1 MAASS
6 VTNVPR
12 SLAAAIPPVF
22 AGILLD
28 RSAFGWPLVLGGVLK
43 VLYDFLLLMQF
54 RALRP
59 PVER

>member
-1 MAASS
+1 
-6 VTNVPR
+6 
-12 SLAAAIPPVF
+12 
-22 AGILLD
+22 
-28 RSAFGWPLVLGGVLK
+28 VLGGVLK